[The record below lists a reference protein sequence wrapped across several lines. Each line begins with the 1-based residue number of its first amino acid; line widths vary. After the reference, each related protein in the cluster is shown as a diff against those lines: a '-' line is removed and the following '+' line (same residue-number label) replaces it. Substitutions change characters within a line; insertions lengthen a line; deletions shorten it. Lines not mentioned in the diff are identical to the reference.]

1 MWMTSTEHQK
11 RHNYKHINK
20 PNVLSIVQLMD
31 MRNRGSI
38 VRPVVNQMLRSL

>member
-1 MWMTSTEHQK
+1 MASTEHQK

-20 PNVLSIVQLMD
+20 KTNVLSIVYLMD

-38 VRPVVNQMLRSL
+38 VHPVVNQMLLSL

>member
-1 MWMTSTEHQK
+1 MTSTEQQK

-20 PNVLSIVQLMD
+20 PNVLSIVQLME
-31 MRNRGSI
+31 MRDRGSI